1 VREARRAGMCA
12 KKKPWG
18 VGSRPLMIAA
28 LLFVCAAG
36 GRPQQHQSLEAGR
49 EFTRM

>member
-1 VREARRAGMCA
+1 MCP
-12 KKKPWG
+12 KKKLWG

-36 GRPQQHQSLEAGR
+36 GCPQQHQSLEAGR